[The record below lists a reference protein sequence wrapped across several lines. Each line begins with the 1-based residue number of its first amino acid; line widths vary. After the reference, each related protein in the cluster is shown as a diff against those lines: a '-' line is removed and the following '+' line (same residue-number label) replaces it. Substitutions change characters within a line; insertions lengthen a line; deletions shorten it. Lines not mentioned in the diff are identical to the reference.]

1 MKLPGEL
8 EANVMRKRRLMI
20 FLLIALAEFV
30 ATRGQ
35 QPAQASAASTTSS
48 ALVVPDNGA
57 VGSQR

>member
-1 MKLPGEL
+1 
-8 EANVMRKRRLMI
+8 MRKRRLMI